1 MRIKKMFGALALCG
15 VMLFPTL
22 SFAAGNGEIDSAES
36 VENGTARGIVYEG
49 PSAVD
54 LIKGKDLRY
63 SSSTF
68 TYNFLSS
75 AKYNVR
81 KFDDSMK
88 NLKISTTTTT
98 NGGVPTFQIDLYR
111 VNAIG
116 YALLIGTRTNS
127 TKGSDVAVWSGV
139 GKGSYKFSM
148 RKKSNSTYLTGSGRM
163 YKTNN

>member
-1 MRIKKMFGALALCG
+1 MRFKKILGTLVLCSMM
-15 VMLFPTL
+15 VFPTL
-22 SFAAGNGEIDSAES
+22 AFADVNGDIDSAES
-36 VENGTARGIVYEG
+36 VENGTAKGIVYEEQ
-49 PSAVD
+49 SDVE

-75 AKYNVR
+75 ANYNTR

-111 VNAIG
+111 VNSVG
-116 YALLIGTRTNS
+116 YASLIGTRTNS

-139 GKGSYKFSM
+139 GKGSYKFNL
-148 RKKSNSTYLTGSGRM
+148 RKKSNNTYLTGSGKM
-163 YKTNN
+163 YKTNS